1 MSGGRKGKW
10 RIAVA
15 ALVVVTTLLVMGWL
29 HRRQSREVAAI
40 SPPSP
45 PRAAERRID
54 VLRPDVFS
62 TAASPRAATAEL
74 ANGTEVCG
82 FGNVPATTADAN
94 DINQYVFE
102 KTRKTYD
109 RWKTALLDSSDLRAR
124 TIGLTLQRIESR
136 RDDSAAQADVSR
148 DELVQLAAGGNDA
161 TVYGIAAGLCQTGF
175 PDADAAGACQR
186 ISLTEWAR
194 LDPDNAVPWIAIA
207 QAARATGDTRAEASA
222 FARAAAARKF
232 DNFSESLL
240 SFAANEMPQDAT
252 PLEKLALTIE
262 LIGAEAAWGRPVVE
276 IMRYCSVDSVKQDE
290 PRKEC
295 NAVAELLVGPGTTLL
310 NVGLGAKLGERVG
323 WPAERVGQITAE
335 KDALLQLAISNERNP
350 WSCDTVSR
358 TNALM
363 AERAQVGELEALRE
377 LRDRREHLRQPVSP

>member
-10 RIAVA
+10 VITVA
-15 ALVVVTTLLVMGWL
+15 ALVVVTVFLVMGWL
-29 HRRQSREVAAI
+29 HRRQPREVAAI
-40 SPPSP
+40 SPPP
-45 PRAAERRID
+45 PSGAVERRID
-54 VLRPDVFS
+54 VLRPDVF
-62 TAASPRAATAEL
+62 TVVAPTHAATAEP
-74 ANGTEVCG
+74 ASGIEVCG

-94 DINQYVFE
+94 DINQYVLE

-109 RWKTALLDSSDLRAR
+109 RWKAALLDSSDLRVR
-124 TIGLTLQRIESR
+124 TIGLALQWTESR
-136 RDDSAAQADVSR
+136 REDSVAQTDESR
-148 DELVQLAAGGNDA
+148 AELVQLAAGGSDA

-175 PDADAAGACQR
+175 ADTDAAAACQR
-186 ISLTEWAR
+186 LSLTEWAR
-194 LDPDNAVPWIAIA
+194 LDPDNMVPWIALA
-207 QAARATGDTRAEASA
+207 QAARTRGDTRAEASA
-222 FARAAAARKF
+222 FARAAAARKI

-240 SFAANEMPQDAT
+240 SFAINEMPQGAT

-276 IMRYCSVDSVKQDE
+276 IMRYCSVDAVKQDE

-310 NVGLGAKLGERVG
+310 DVGLGGRLGERVG
-323 WPAERVGQITAE
+323 WPAERVQKIAAE

-358 TNALM
+358 TNALI

-377 LRDRREHLRQPVSP
+377 LRDQREHTRQPVGH